1 MADKRKKE
9 MPVTEKHKSCGCLSL
24 LFALWIANQPF
35 ESIIFFSS
43 FFFQSKFD
51 VTEFCQ
57 KKVKQYKD

>member
-1 MADKRKKE
+1 ME
-9 MPVTEKHKSCGCLSL
+9 NHKSCGCLSL
-24 LFALWIANQPF
+24 LFALSIANQPF
-35 ESIIFFSS
+35 ESIIFFPL